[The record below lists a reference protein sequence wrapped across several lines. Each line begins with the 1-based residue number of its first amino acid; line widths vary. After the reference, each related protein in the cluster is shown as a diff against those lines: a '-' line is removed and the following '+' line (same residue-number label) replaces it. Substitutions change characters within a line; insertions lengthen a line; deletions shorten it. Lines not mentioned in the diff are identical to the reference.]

1 MTDYTLNQAI
11 NEKNKDSV
19 LEKLRYWAFKF
30 CGKGRQENEAS
41 DTMSLA
47 IDEIIKLSNQNLVY
61 ADEIERLRKALVP
74 FAEAADTLDKEQWDD
89 GSIEGS
95 CAYIT
100 AKDCRDARDVLDAI
114 EPHK

>member
-1 MTDYTLNQAI
+1 MTDIVERLRERYTHSVQIGFGI
-11 NEKNKDSV
+11 NDI
-19 LEKLRYWAFKF
+19 YI
-30 CGKGRQENEAS
+30 EAA
-41 DTMSLA
+41 T
-47 IDEIIKLSNQNLVY
+47 
-61 ADEIERLRKALVP
+61 EIEQLRKALVP

>member
-1 MTDYTLNQAI
+1 MTDIVERLRLLNELFIGAEPSQTAPLCNGTAQEMI
-11 NEKNKDSV
+11 N
-19 LEKLRYWAFKF
+19 LA
-30 CGKGRQENEAS
+30 QEA
-41 DTMSLA
+41 
-47 IDEIIKLSNQNLVY
+47 
-61 ADEIERLRKALVP
+61 ADEIERLRNALVP